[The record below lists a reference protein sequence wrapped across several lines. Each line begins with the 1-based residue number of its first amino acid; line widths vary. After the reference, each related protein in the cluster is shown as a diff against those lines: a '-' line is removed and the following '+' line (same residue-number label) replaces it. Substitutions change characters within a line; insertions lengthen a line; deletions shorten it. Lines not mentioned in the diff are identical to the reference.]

1 VLQLLVQATPLFGW
15 HSQHQRK
22 FADTGETLV
31 EMQLSGKGMGNEDPS
46 FSFFSS
52 MKRAGEDD
60 GSNKVLSHAATN
72 GRQQIPSKRQ
82 QLRDVNRPATGERKN

>member
-1 VLQLLVQATPLFGW
+1 LLVQATPLFGW

-60 GSNKVLSHAATN
+60 GAIRCCPRPQQTGDSKYRAKDNK
-72 GRQQIPSKRQ
+72 
-82 QLRDVNRPATGERKN
+82 LRDVNRPATGERKN

>member
-1 VLQLLVQATPLFGW
+1 
-15 HSQHQRK
+15 
-22 FADTGETLV
+22 
-31 EMQLSGKGMGNEDPS
+31 
-46 FSFFSS
+46 

-60 GSNKVLSHAATN
+60 GSNKVLSQAATN